1 MALNSRSAIDPRWYT
16 HNRGIERSL
25 ELCSVEIYNPASAD
39 SVYDA
44 TTNTWSNE
52 TVLLWTGKARIQPR
66 SASVRMGSAGSV
78 VSAIDPGAS
87 QIMEVHIGLRE
98 NQLSGSDGAMPDL
111 RPGYR
116 MLVTASP
123 IDPALLNFEFVLR
136 SVINSSNPWHR
147 VLLCEVNQELNPNNG
162 QV

>member
-16 HNRGIERSL
+16 HNRSIERAL
-25 ELCSVEIYNPASAD
+25 ELCSVEIYNPSSAD

-44 TTNTWSNE
+44 ESNTWSNS
-52 TVLLWTGKARIQPR
+52 TILLWTGKARIQPR
-66 SASVRMGSAGSV
+66 SSTVRLGSAGTV
-78 VSAIDPGAS
+78 MTAIDPGAS
-87 QIMEVHIGLRE
+87 QIMEVHIGLKE
-98 NQLSGSDGAMPDL
+98 NQLAGSNGDMPDL
-111 RPGYR
+111 RPGHR

-123 IDPALLNFEFVLR
+123 IDPSLLNFEFVLR

-162 QV
+162 

>member
-16 HNRGIERSL
+16 HNRGIERAL
-25 ELCSVEIYNPASAD
+25 ELCNIEIYNPASAD

-44 TTNTWSNE
+44 ETNTWSNQ
-52 TVLLWTGKARIQPR
+52 TVTLWIGKARIQPR
-66 SASVRMGSAGSV
+66 SSSVRLGSAGTV
-78 VSAIDPGAS
+78 MTAIDPGAS

-98 NQLSGSDGAMPDL
+98 NQLSGSNGAMPDL
-111 RPGYR
+111 RPGHR
-116 MLVTASP
+116 LKVTESP
-123 IDPALLNFEFVLR
+123 IDPSMVNFEFVLR

-162 QV
+162 